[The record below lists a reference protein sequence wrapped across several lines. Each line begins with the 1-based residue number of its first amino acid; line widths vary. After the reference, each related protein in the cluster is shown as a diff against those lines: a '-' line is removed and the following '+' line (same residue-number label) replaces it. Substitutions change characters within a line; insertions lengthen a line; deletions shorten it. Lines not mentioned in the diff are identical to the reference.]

1 MRKGEVVL
9 EMDGQTFTG
18 RMPIPAL
25 EFLQTRTGKHPL
37 AVVRAF
43 EAEEELPSWCD
54 IVLIAG
60 LRGGGMDLALAEQLI
75 SGENAIF
82 IPFAEKRMLALA
94 LLLSGLYA
102 PAAGEGADGGKKL
115 LARLSRMGRW
125 ISRSCGAMRSLW
137 GSGPRSAT

>member
-9 EMDGQTFTG
+9 ELDGQSFTG

-25 EFLQTRTGKHPL
+25 EFLQERTGKHPI

-43 EAEEELPSWCD
+43 EAEEELPSWSD
-54 IVLIAG
+54 TILIAG

-75 SGENAIF
+75 SGETPIF
-82 IPFAEKRMLALA
+82 IPFAEKRMIALA

-102 PAAGEGADGGKKL
+102 PVSGGAADEGKKPL
-115 LARLSRMGRW
+115 TFRIKW
-125 ISRSCGAMRSLW
+125 ISRLSGATRSLW
-137 GSGPRSAT
+137 ALLRKSAS